1 MKRLYARVRT
11 VDVSGGFTI
20 ALDDKP
26 IRTPGRWPLLLP
38 TRDLAEAIA
47 EEWRGQG
54 AKVRPDTMPL
64 MQLAATAID
73 HVVIKR
79 TEVETVV
86 LRYAETD
93 TVCYRADQPAELARL
108 QEAAWDPLLDWLEE
122 EHGVRLAVQTG
133 VLPVAQSPEALAGL
147 AEALTE
153 MDAWRLT
160 AFQAAAAS
168 SGSFVIA
175 LALVD
180 RRIDAEEAF
189 RVAEIDSSFQI
200 ERWGED
206 AEASHRRA
214 TLAAD
219 LAAARRFHDLLGH

>member
-11 VDVSGGFTI
+11 VDVSGGFTV
-20 ALDDKP
+20 ALDDRP
-26 IRTPGRWPLLLP
+26 IRTPGKWPLLLP
-38 TRDLAEAIA
+38 TRDLGEAIA
-47 EEWRGQG
+47 EEWRAQG
-54 AKVRPDTMPL
+54 SKVRPDTMPL

-79 TEVETVV
+79 SEVEAVV

-93 TVCYRADQPAELARL
+93 MVCYRAEQPAELARL
-108 QEAAWDPLLDWLEE
+108 HEAAWDPLLDWLAEE
-122 EHGVRLAVQTG
+122 YGVRLLASAG
-133 VLPVAQSPEALAGL
+133 ILPLAQPVEALAGL
-147 AEALTE
+147 AEVLAA
-153 MDAWRLT
+153 MDSWRLT
-160 AFQAAAAS
+160 AFQAAASA

-175 LALVD
+175 LALID
-180 RRIDAEEAF
+180 GRIDAHEAF
-189 RVAEIDSSFQI
+189 RLAEIDSSFQI

-206 AEASHRRA
+206 QEASQRRA